1 MHYSYLYSSFY
12 NVQNSTEGYNKI
24 NNWPLNFLRT
34 GSNSNGCITYR
45 IGNGRWWSNIN
56 YSTGR
61 SYGLL
66 TDSSNAIP
74 EVYQY
79 GFSRG
84 LGFAIRC
91 VTREG

>member
-34 GSNSNGCITYR
+34 GVYDRTNGNILNRTIISYHWTDLSGSATYGHNLYSSSTNVIIQNNYLR
-45 IGNGRWWSNIN
+45 GN
-56 YSTGR
+56 
-61 SYGLL
+61 
-66 TDSSNAIP
+66 
-74 EVYQY
+74 
-79 GFSRG
+79 
-84 LGFAIRC
+84 GFAIRC